1 MRRVKKL
8 KGDRKGCTFSALPLI
23 GLALM
28 TLLLYADLR
37 FLTDIS
43 SSSLHLAAS
52 TAQLASVPTKTI
64 KSAAVASASS
74 KAISSNKGGGDN
86 CPSGS
91 SLAKPIIL
99 DFSKV
104 QQINMDRLH
113 QVKGFTCDG
122 YDEFM
127 ISPAGTEHYAL
138 LHYLSKSYADPEL
151 NPACQRRHLVDIGTR
166 YVASS
171 LSMASASPV
180 KVWTFDIP
188 NSMERVEAFRS
199 KTEVEWQDAVK
210 AQNVDIT
217 FHNVNLLAVSDV
229 DFERY
234 MNTWLIVLDTFHE
247 PYSVPFER
255 EWLKRLVDANFF
267 KGVILLDDINL
278 NEEMQTWWKEM
289 NENAAEDGYVVHDVT
304 KIGHWSGTGLLDFSG
319 GQVSIIDNI

>member
-8 KGDRKGCTFSALPLI
+8 KGDRKGCTFTALPLF

-37 FLTDIS
+37 FLKGDS
-43 SSSLHLAAS
+43 LSSLHLVAS
-52 TAQLASVPTKTI
+52 TGQ
-64 KSAAVASASS
+64 VASSS
-74 KAISSNKGGGDN
+74 TKAIGSNEVGGGN

-104 QQINMDRLH
+104 QQMNMDRLH

-127 ISPAGTEHYAL
+127 ISPAGTEHYTL

-188 NSMERVEAFRS
+188 DSTERQTAFRG
-199 KTEVEWQDAVK
+199 KTEAEWQEAVK
-210 AQNVDIT
+210 AQNIDIT
-217 FHNVNLLAVSDV
+217 FHNVDLLAVSNE

-234 MNTWLIVLDTFHE
+234 MNTWLIMLDTWHV
-247 PYSVPFER
+247 PYSHPFER
-255 EWLKRLVDANFF
+255 EWLKRLVDAKFF

-278 NEEMQTWWKEM
+278 NEEMQQTWWNEMKE
-289 NENAAEDGYVVHDVT
+289 NSANDGYVVHDVT
-304 KIGHWSGTGLLDFSG
+304 KVGHWSGTGLLDFSG
-319 GQVSIIDNI
+319 GQVSIIDNV